1 MSTAQMISVER
12 REAIAIVRLNRPDKL
27 NAISRAM
34 LRELTDVFQQAAGD
48 KSSRA
53 IIFTG
58 AGDKAFSAGT
68 DLSELVDVSADN
80 ALDVTEGGQQL
91 CNVIESCPVP
101 VIAAV
106 NGIAA
111 GAGCEFALACHL
123 RIASPNAS
131 FSLPELKL
139 GIIPGYGGTQRL
151 VREVGRGRAL
161 EIMLTARSVDAEE
174 ALQIGLINRIAAA
187 GDLVPEALRLAQE
200 IAMLAPLAIRACLQA
215 VNEGTELSLEEGLA
229 HEADL
234 FASLFATDDMR
245 EGTRAFL
252 EKRKPVF
259 KGA

>member
-1 MSTAQMISVER
+1 MISVER
-12 REAIAIVRLNRPDKL
+12 RDDVAIVRLNRPDKL
-27 NAISRAM
+27 NAVSRAM
-34 LRELTDVFQQAAGD
+34 LRELTDVFEQAASE
-48 KSSRA
+48 KSLRA

-68 DLSELVDVSADN
+68 DLSELIDVPDDK
-80 ALDVTEGGQQL
+80 ALDVAEGGQQL
-91 CNVIESCPVP
+91 CNVIENCPVP

-111 GAGCEFALACHL
+111 GAGCEFALASHL
-123 RIASPNAS
+123 RIASLSAS

-151 VREVGRGRAL
+151 AREVGHGRAL
-161 EIMLTARSVDAEE
+161 EIMLTGRTVNAEE
-174 ALQIGLINRIAAA
+174 ALRIGLVNRIAS
-187 GDLVPEALRLAQE
+187 GESLLKEALRLAQE
-200 IAMLAPLAIRACLQA
+200 IATLAPLAIRACLQA
-215 VNEGTELSLEEGLA
+215 VTEGTQLSLEEGLA

-234 FASLFATDDMR
+234 FASLFATQDMR

-259 KGA
+259 KGE